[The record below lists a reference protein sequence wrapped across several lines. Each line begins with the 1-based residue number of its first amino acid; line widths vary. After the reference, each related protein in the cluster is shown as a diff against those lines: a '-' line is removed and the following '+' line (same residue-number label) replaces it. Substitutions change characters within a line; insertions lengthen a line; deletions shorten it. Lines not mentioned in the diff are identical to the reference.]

1 LSIKNERYAF
11 EGTSM
16 IYEITGKDDTDIRNQ
31 TSVLS
36 GSMSWSIIY
45 NEKVLESLSNVS
57 SIDEYELIDGHII
70 YLVVYD
76 Q

>member
-1 LSIKNERYAF
+1 
-11 EGTSM
+11 M